1 MFNKIGINKVKN
13 KTYNLKL
20 TKDEL
25 TVLDL
30 CLYEYHSL
38 LAEKYYD
45 KDVSMQDEYYNVK
58 YRISNM
64 VFKIDKSDK
73 GK

>member
-1 MFNKIGINKVKN
+1 MKN

-30 CLYEYHSL
+30 CLFEYHSL
-38 LAEKYYD
+38 LAEKCYD
-45 KDVSMQDEYYNVK
+45 EDVSMQDDYYNVV
-58 YRISNM
+58 YRISNIIS
-64 VFKIDKSDK
+64 KIDKSDR
-73 GK
+73 GL

>member
-1 MFNKIGINKVKN
+1 MKN

-38 LAEKYYD
+38 LAEKHD
-45 KDVSMQDEYYNVK
+45 DEDVSMQDEYYNVK
-58 YRISNM
+58 YRIINIIS
-64 VFKIDKSDK
+64 KINESDR
-73 GK
+73 GL

>member
-1 MFNKIGINKVKN
+1 MKN

-30 CLYEYHSL
+30 CLFEYHSL
-38 LAEKYYD
+38 LADKYD
-45 KDVSMQDEYYNVK
+45 DEDVSMQDEYYNVV
-58 YRISNM
+58 YRIRNM
-64 VFKIDKSDK
+64 ASKINESDR
-73 GK
+73 GL